1 MLHLRLIVP
10 VDLRDTV
17 LGQLDRDFGVTHVI
31 VLPGAANAAVAL
43 GHGDFAQFRGST
55 VQSVLN
61 MAGIVVAGVLTL
73 LVQQAAWRLIRRRAA
88 TAGPGNG

>member
-1 MLHLRLIVP
+1 M
-10 VDLRDTV
+10 
-17 LGQLDRDFGVTHVI
+17 
-31 VLPGAANAAVAL
+31 AL

-88 TAGPGNG
+88 TAAPGKG